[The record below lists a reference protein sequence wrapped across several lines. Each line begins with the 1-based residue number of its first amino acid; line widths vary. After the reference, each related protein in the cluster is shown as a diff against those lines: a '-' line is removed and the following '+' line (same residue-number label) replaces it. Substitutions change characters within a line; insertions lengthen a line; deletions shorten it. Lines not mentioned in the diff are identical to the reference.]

1 MNELAPE
8 ATLLNT
14 TSVARQTRVRIIGV
28 RVSPQEAKV
37 VEDLADEQGLNL
49 SDIMRLALRRAYP
62 ERFPRTKKRKR
73 QQ

>member
-1 MNELAPE
+1 MPSAPVP
-8 ATLLNT
+8 ASVPAVS
-14 TSVARQTRVRIIGV
+14 SVARQSRVRIIGV